1 MLEPAAMTHGM
12 SRWVPWLVGLS
23 VAAPGTVHAAPAPV
37 AIATCG
43 DSSLE
48 VTAGA
53 NGGAATLH
61 AVVVTGHGDRW
72 SFTANVG
79 LARIG
84 AKTRTITAEDVHTV
98 ERKPPRG
105 DRDVAPSALFID
117 VLVADKKVLF
127 RHASEGG
134 ADPEYVA
141 DLDKCSFGA
150 GGDAALAGLVP
161 PPAEPLGCAA
171 AIVHGTYRTQV
182 TQVARL
188 AEADADREAQ
198 ALCEDHQKT
207 LDARNRL
214 EQAIADRAAHDRIAA
229 RGAALQR
236 TEDTR
241 MKAWN
246 RIDGCLGA
254 DPTKAHGVA
263 ALHDGEAK
271 QRACYNKIAAKP

>member
-1 MLEPAAMTHGM
+1 MTHGM

-48 VTAGA
+48 VTPGA

-182 TQVARL
+182 MQVAKL
-188 AEADADREAQ
+188 SEAEADREAQ

-207 LDARNRL
+207 IEARNRL

-229 RGAALQR
+229 RGAALMR

>member
-1 MLEPAAMTHGM
+1 MNEAPEDDLKAQLKEAWGGG
-12 SRWVPWLVGLS
+12 LVGLGK
-23 VAAPGTVHAAPAPV
+23 AA
-37 AIATCG
+37 
-43 DSSLE
+43 L
-48 VTAGA
+48 
-53 NGGAATLH
+53 GGIGKGIATLH

-79 LARIG
+79 LVRLG
-84 AKTRTITAEDVHTV
+84 AKTRTITVEDVHTA

-105 DRDVAPSALFID
+105 DKDVAPASLFID
-117 VLVADKKVLF
+117 VLVDDKKVLF

-134 ADPEYVA
+134 ADPEYVT

-188 AEADADREAQ
+188 SEADADREAQ

-207 LDARNRL
+207 IEARNRL
-214 EQAIADRAAHDRIAA
+214 EQAIADRAARARIAA
-229 RGAALQR
+229 RGAALMR
-236 TEDTR
+236 SEETR

-254 DPTKAHGVA
+254 DPSKAHGVA

-271 QRACYNKIAAKP
+271 QRACYNKIAAKS

>member
-1 MLEPAAMTHGM
+1 MTHGM
-12 SRWVPWLVGLS
+12 SRWVPLLVALS
-23 VAAPGTVHAAPAPV
+23 AAAPGTVRAAPAPV
-37 AIATCG
+37 TIATCG

-84 AKTRTITAEDVHTV
+84 AKTRTITIEDAHTV

-105 DRDVAPSALFID
+105 DKDVAPSALFID
-117 VLVADKKVLF
+117 VLVDDKKIIF

-134 ADPEYVA
+134 VDPEYVA
-141 DLDKCSFGA
+141 DLDKCSLGTGA
-150 GGDAALAGLVP
+150 EAALAALVP
-161 PPAEPLGCAA
+161 PPADPVGCAA
-171 AIVHGTYRTQV
+171 DIVRGTYRAQV
-182 TQVARL
+182 TQAAKL
-188 AEADADREAQ
+188 SEADADRQAQ

-207 LDARNRL
+207 IEARSRL
-214 EQAIADRAAHDRIAA
+214 EQAITDRAAHDRIAA
-229 RGAALQR
+229 RGTALQR

-254 DPTKAHGVA
+254 DPTKVHGLA

-271 QRACYNKIAAKP
+271 QRACYRKIAAKP

>member
-1 MLEPAAMTHGM
+1 MLEPAAMTHDLF
-12 SRWVPWLVGLS
+12 RWLRWLVGLS
-23 VAAPGTVHAAPAPV
+23 VAVPVMAHAAPSPV
-37 AIATCG
+37 TIATCG

-53 NGGAATLH
+53 NGGAAMLH

-79 LARIG
+79 LARVG
-84 AKTRTITAEDVHTV
+84 AKTRTITVEDVHTQD
-98 ERKPPRG
+98 RKPSRG
-105 DRDVAPSALFID
+105 DKDVAPASLFID
-117 VLVADKKVLF
+117 VLVDDKKVLL

-134 ADPEYVA
+134 ADPEYIA

-171 AIVHGTYRTQV
+171 AIVRGTYRTQV
-182 TQVARL
+182 MQVVKL
-188 AEADADREAQ
+188 SEAEADREAQ

-207 LDARNRL
+207 IDARNRL

-229 RGAALQR
+229 RGAALLR

-241 MKAWN
+241 MRAWN

-254 DPTKAHGVA
+254 DPSKVHGVA

>member
-1 MLEPAAMTHGM
+1 M
-12 SRWVPWLVGLS
+12 LVGLS
-23 VAAPGTVHAAPAPV
+23 VAASGTVRAAPSPV
-37 AIATCG
+37 TIATCG

-48 VTAGA
+48 VTAGT

-84 AKTRTITAEDVHTV
+84 AKTRTITVEDVHTA

-105 DRDVAPSALFID
+105 DKDVAPASLFID
-117 VLVADKKVLF
+117 VLVDDKKVLF

-134 ADPEYVA
+134 TDPEYVA
-141 DLDKCSFGA
+141 DLDRCSFGA

-182 TQVARL
+182 TQVAKL
-188 AEADADREAQ
+188 SEAEADREAQ

-207 LDARNRL
+207 IEARNRL
-214 EQAIADRAAHDRIAA
+214 EQVIADRAAYDRIAA

-241 MKAWN
+241 MKTWN

-254 DPTKAHGVA
+254 DATKVHGVA

>member
-1 MLEPAAMTHGM
+1 MRRDRAFLAGDAAHLMPPFLGQ
-12 SRWVPWLVGLS
+12 GLCS
-23 VAAPGTVHAAPAPV
+23 GIRDASNLAWKLDLALRSEAGEELL
-37 AIATCG
+37 
-43 DSSLE
+43 DSY
-48 VTAGA
+48 TA
-53 NGGAATLH
+53 
-61 AVVVTGHGDRW
+61 
-72 SFTANVG
+72 
-79 LARIG
+79 
-84 AKTRTITAEDVHTV
+84 

-105 DRDVAPSALFID
+105 DKDVAPASLFID
-117 VLVADKKVLF
+117 VLVDDKKVLF

-134 ADPEYVA
+134 TDPEYVA
-141 DLDKCSFGA
+141 DLDRCSFGA

-182 TQVARL
+182 TQVAKL
-188 AEADADREAQ
+188 SEAEADREAQ

-207 LDARNRL
+207 IEARNRL
-214 EQAIADRAAHDRIAA
+214 EQVIADRAAHDRIAA

-241 MKAWN
+241 MKTWN

-254 DPTKAHGVA
+254 DATKVHGVA